1 MKMKDLSLMKYQKKE
16 EFLDEIPLSG
26 ERGIRTLDTLLGH
39 THFPGVLLRPLGH
52 FSFLSLLRKH
62 ILLLIYREM
71 LSFKIAAKISLKSIN
86 VNNITKKISQD
97 DSNLD
102 VLILNLN
109 VPEYI
114 FKGKKYKNMTKNNKY
129 IWYYK

>member
-71 LSFKIAAKISLKSIN
+71 LSFKIAAKISLKSI
-86 VNNITKKISQD
+86 ILQYISPK
-97 DSNLD
+97 SAENFP
-102 VLILNLN
+102 I
-109 VPEYI
+109 
-114 FKGKKYKNMTKNNKY
+114 
-129 IWYYK
+129 